1 MNKLAA
7 ISRADLLAAQLSPGG
22 LDDFTAQLLGFQR
35 KSKSP
40 PIQKLAIDP
49 KADEENEETPDTPP
63 SPASEPTIEFPKE
76 KPRLK
81 FLMPTRYETLKL
93 EPIEQEDGNPI
104 SDDDLRVP
112 WNKPGLRLRPL
123 IRWPRLSPFL
133 KQRMGTDLTGTCLD
147 LRRLLRLATNGK
159 PLLQLP
165 RRTRRTWASQAV
177 IIWDQ
182 SSEMFP
188 FAEDVAWLC
197 HQLKRE
203 RGHSGLQVIE
213 CKGCPRIRDLAA
225 MTPGT
230 PILALSAMGQFTNDD
245 VTQAHWRALGNC
257 LQTLGHR
264 FQAISPVP
272 KDRWNPELA
281 QTWSLVNWDRGHRLP
296 RRQSSS
302 YRSHQSHQS
311 HSLKTMGLMGP
322 IGPMGQKTPA
332 DDLLDLLSPSS
343 LVEPTLLREARMLM
357 SARYRG
363 LQPVNAGTEWDAW
376 HHAEGWHSIS
386 SFGFLPGDVF
396 DARLARR
403 REIADRELVGQIS
416 KAIRIQHATCSSV
429 IAAEAELR
437 SCLTGASDDEQ
448 LAKVKSLLDR
458 VIDRLKRLARHPQN
472 REGRV
477 SGLPEWFPQMVQRLS
492 PGIRQDPVIET
503 TIAEG
508 LALAHTWLKTD
519 VELPEGINAGRFDE
533 ATRLAAAAIEDAA
546 DPIDYIVGMHGS
558 HLSFF
563 PADSDQ
569 RIQTP
574 LGRIRAGGSQR
585 IQIDLSPSS
594 GKTWIQ
600 LNGTFHPGI
609 RLESPPA
616 ELKIESSH
624 SRLHFAVI
632 NRPDWAQ
639 RMWYDKFGIA
649 AEFRVNDVPFV
660 LRWIPPGQ
668 FLMGSPDN
676 EVGRDFREGP
686 RQSVTI
692 SRGFWL
698 GEVPVT
704 REQWAAVVRAATVG
718 KLWRKKGL
726 HPDPSQF
733 KISPSLP
740 VEQVSWEKCVTFCAA
755 LTELAPVEQGFQ
767 LPTEAQWEY
776 SCRAGTQSAFNDG
789 SPRTEPEA
797 AEMALANLGWFE
809 KNSEQETHPVKQ
821 RQPNNWGLYDM
832 HGNVWEWCRDVWKND
847 IYALRGAE
855 NVDPANLAGV
865 EEIAAR
871 VVRGGSWSV
880 RAQICRSA
888 YRRRNHPG
896 GHWGSIGFRLF
907 AGQEPV
913 LGAERPVP

>member
-7 ISRADLLAAQLSPGG
+7 ISRADLLAAQLSSGG

-35 KSKSP
+35 KSKAP
-40 PIQKLAIDP
+40 PVQKSQIDP
-49 KADEENEETPDTPP
+49 NAGEATKDTPDTPP
-63 SPASEPTIEFPKE
+63 SPAPEPPIEFPEE

-81 FLMPTRYETLKL
+81 FLMPMRYETLKL
-93 EPIEQEDGNPI
+93 EPISPDVGNPI
-104 SDDDLRVP
+104 SDDELRVP
-112 WNKPGLRLRPL
+112 WDKPGLRLRPL

-165 RRTRRTWASQAV
+165 RRTRRAWASQGV

-203 RGHSGLQVIE
+203 RGHGGLRVIE

-225 MTPGT
+225 VIPGT
-230 PILALSAMGQFTNDD
+230 PILALSAMGQFTNDE
-245 VTQAHWRALGNC
+245 VARARWHAFGNW
-257 LQTLGHR
+257 LQTQGHH

-296 RRQSSS
+296 RAQSSS
-302 YRSHQSHQS
+302 HRSHKSYKS
-311 HSLKTMGLMGP
+311 HSLSTMGLMRP
-322 IGPMGQKTPA
+322 IEPTGQKTPA

-343 LVEPTLLREARMLM
+343 LVEPALLREARMLM
-357 SARYRG
+357 AARYRG
-363 LQPVNAGTEWDAW
+363 QQPVNAGTEWDAW
-376 HHAEGWHSIS
+376 HHADGWHSIS
-386 SFGFLPGDVF
+386 SFGFLPGEVYDE
-396 DARLARR
+396 RLARR
-403 REIADRELVGQIS
+403 RELADRELVCQIS
-416 KAIRIQHATCSSV
+416 NAICIQHETCSSV

-437 SCLTGASDDEQ
+437 SCLTGASDEDQ

-472 REGRV
+472 REGRI
-477 SGLPEWFPQMVQRLS
+477 SGLPEWFPQMIQRLS
-492 PGIRQDPVIET
+492 PDIRQDPAIET

-519 VELPEGINAGRFDE
+519 VELPRGVNVDRFDE

-585 IQIDLSPSS
+585 IQIASSPSS
-594 GKTWIQ
+594 ETTWIQ
-600 LNGTFHPGI
+600 LNGEYHPGI
-609 RLESPPA
+609 RLKSPPS
-616 ELKIESSH
+616 ELTIESSH
-624 SRLHFAVI
+624 SRLHFAGI
-632 NRPDWAQ
+632 ERPDWAQ

-649 AEFRVNDVPFV
+649 AEFKINDVPFV
-660 LRWIPPGQ
+660 LRWIPPGH
-668 FLMGSPDN
+668 FLMGSPDD
-676 EVGRDFREGP
+676 EQGRYIDEGP
-686 RQSVTI
+686 QHVVTI
-692 SRGFWL
+692 SRGFWM
-698 GEVPVT
+698 GETPVT
-704 REQWAAVVRAATVG
+704 QGQWAAVGNAADSG
-718 KLWRKKGL
+718 KRSKMKLKAN
-726 HPDPSQF
+726 PSRF
-733 KISPSLP
+733 TGSENLP
-740 VEQVSWEKCVTFCAA
+740 VEQVSWETCVSFCNV
-755 LTELAPVEQGFQ
+755 LTGLVSREKNWFQ

-776 SCRAGTQSAFNDG
+776 ACRAGTQSAFNDG
-789 SPRTEPEA
+789 SACTEPEGNDP
-797 AEMALANLGWFE
+797 ALAILGWFGD
-809 KNSEQETHPVKQ
+809 NSEKKTHPVKQ
-821 RQPNNWGLYDM
+821 KRPNHWGLYDM
-832 HGNVWEWCRDVWKND
+832 HGNVWEWCRDGMRD
-847 IYALRGAE
+847 FAE
-855 NVDPANLAGV
+855 VPEDDPVGPMEESAG
-865 EEIAAR
+865 R
-871 VVRGGSWSV
+871 VVRGGSWLYPAQRC
-880 RAQICRSA
+880 RAA
-888 YRRRNHPG
+888 YRDHDPPG
-896 GHWGSIGFRLF
+896 SVWDYFGFRLF

>member
-7 ISRADLLAAQLSPGG
+7 ISRADLLAAQLSSGG

-35 KSKSP
+35 KSKAP
-40 PIQKLAIDP
+40 PVQKSQIDP
-49 KADEENEETPDTPP
+49 NAGEATKDTPDTPP
-63 SPASEPTIEFPKE
+63 SPAPEPPIEFPEE

-81 FLMPTRYETLKL
+81 FLMPMRYETLKL
-93 EPIEQEDGNPI
+93 EPISPDVGNPI
-104 SDDDLRVP
+104 SDDELRVP
-112 WNKPGLRLRPL
+112 WDKPGLRLRPL

-165 RRTRRTWASQAV
+165 RRTRRAWASQGV

-203 RGHSGLQVIE
+203 RGHGGLRVIE

-225 MTPGT
+225 VIPGT
-230 PILALSAMGQFTNDD
+230 PILALSAMGQFTNDE
-245 VTQAHWRALGNC
+245 VARARWHALGKW
-257 LQTLGHR
+257 LQTQGHH

-296 RRQSSS
+296 RAQSSS
-302 YRSHQSHQS
+302 HRSHKSYKS
-311 HSLKTMGLMGP
+311 HSLSTMGLMRP
-322 IGPMGQKTPA
+322 IEPTGQKTPA

-343 LVEPTLLREARMLM
+343 LVEPALLREARMLM
-357 SARYRG
+357 AARYPG
-363 LQPVNAGTEWDAW
+363 QQPVNAGTEWDAW
-376 HHAEGWHSIS
+376 HHADGWHSIS
-386 SFGFLPGDVF
+386 SFGFLPGEVYDE
-396 DARLARR
+396 RLARR
-403 REIADRELVGQIS
+403 RELADRELVCQIS
-416 KAIRIQHATCSSV
+416 NAICIQHETCSSV

-437 SCLTGASDDEQ
+437 SCLTGASDEDQ

-472 REGRV
+472 REGRI
-477 SGLPEWFPQMVQRLS
+477 SGLPEWCPQMVQRLS
-492 PGIRQDPVIET
+492 PDIRQDPAIET

-519 VELPEGINAGRFDE
+519 VQLPQGVNADQFDE
-533 ATRLAAAAIEDAA
+533 ATRLAAAAIEDA
-546 DPIDYIVGMHGS
+546 DEPVDYIVGLRGG

-563 PADSDQ
+563 PADSEQ

-574 LGRIRAGGSQR
+574 LGRIRSGGSQR
-585 IQIDLSPSS
+585 IQIDMSPSS

-600 LNGTFHPGI
+600 LNGGFHPGI
-609 RLESPPA
+609 HLKSLPA

-624 SRLHFAVI
+624 SRLHFAAI

-639 RMWYDKFGIA
+639 LMWYDKFGIA

-668 FLMGSPDN
+668 ILMGSPDD
-676 EVGRDFREGP
+676 ETGRYTDEGP
-686 RQSVTI
+686 QHIVTI
-692 SRGFWL
+692 SRGFWM
-698 GEVPVT
+698 GETPVT
-704 REQWAAVVRAATVG
+704 QEQWAAVVNSADSG
-718 KLWRKKGL
+718 KNSKTNLK
-726 HPDPSQF
+726 PNPSRF
-733 KISPSLP
+733 TGSYNLP
-740 VEQVSWEKCVTFCAA
+740 VEQVSWEMCVTFCAA
-755 LTELAPVEQGFQ
+755 LEELFSVESGFQ

-776 SCRAGTQSAFNDG
+776 ACRAGTLSAFNDG
-789 SPRTEPEA
+789 SACTEPGGGDP
-797 AEMALANLGWFE
+797 ALANLAWFGD
-809 KNSEQETHPVKQ
+809 NSEKKTHPVKKK
-821 RQPNNWGLYDM
+821 RPNHWGLYDM
-832 HGNVWEWCRDVWKND
+832 HGNVWEWCRDAWSED
-847 IYALRGAE
+847 IYKTRGQE
-855 NVDPANLAGV
+855 TVDPANLDI
-865 EEIAAR
+865 EESARR
-871 VVRGGSWSV
+871 VVRGGSWGI
-880 RAQICRSA
+880 RAQRCRA
-888 YRRRNHPG
+888 ACRRRNNPG
-896 GHWGSIGFRLF
+896 GVWSSGGFRLI
-907 AGQEPV
+907 AGQELV
-913 LGAERPVP
+913 LRAERPLP